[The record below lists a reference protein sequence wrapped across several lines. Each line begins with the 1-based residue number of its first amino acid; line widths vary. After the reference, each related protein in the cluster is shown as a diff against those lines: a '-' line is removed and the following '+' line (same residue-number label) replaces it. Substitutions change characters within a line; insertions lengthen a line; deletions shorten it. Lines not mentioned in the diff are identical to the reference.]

1 MWRKHWWLPRLSSSI
16 VNEIDLSLHH
26 VKVLLYWCYD
36 IRYLSFWWVVM
47 ENAHVYFETY
57 VLEVSLKMKKENQH
71 ENCWAKQKKIEFLQA
86 IVTMLVFRLNF
97 WNIESIY
104 QINTDLY
111 WPNIMND
118 FDFINLMWPRTLK
131 KLRSIVIIS
140 IKFSRYYCR

>member
-36 IRYLSFWWVVM
+36 IRYLSFWWVIM

-71 ENCWAKQKKIEFLQA
+71 ENCWAKQKNRIPSS
-86 IVTMLVFRLNF
+86 N
-97 WNIESIY
+97 
-104 QINTDLY
+104 
-111 WPNIMND
+111 
-118 FDFINLMWPRTLK
+118 
-131 KLRSIVIIS
+131 
-140 IKFSRYYCR
+140 RYYACLAIKLLKYWKHLSNHKKYGPILTKYNEWFWFHKPYVTKNIKETAQ